1 MNDRALPSERRLD
14 RRIPLGSEAR
24 IHLSHGEVVEA
35 ECVEL
40 SVGGMTLRA
49 GYVPG
54 ESELVTVEVPAP
66 AGGLARPP
74 LVARVRVRRCHQV
87 AQGRYEIGVE
97 IVEIVG

>member
-14 RRIPLGSEAR
+14 RRIPFGSQAR
-24 IHLSHGEVVEA
+24 IRLPHGEVVDA

-54 ESELVTVEVPAP
+54 ESEQVVVEVPAP
-66 AGGLARPP
+66 AGGLSRPP
-74 LVARVRVRRCHQV
+74 LVVRVRVCRCHMV
-87 AQGRYEIGVE
+87 SRGWYEIGAE
-97 IVEIVG
+97 IIEIVG

>member
-14 RRIPLGSEAR
+14 RRIPFGSRATIRLE
-24 IHLSHGEVVEA
+24 HGECVEA

-54 ESELVTVEVPAP
+54 ESEVVTVEIPAP
-66 AGGLARPP
+66 AGGLERPP
-74 LVARVRVRRCHQV
+74 LVVRVQVKRCHQV
-87 AQGRYEIGVE
+87 RQGWYEIGAE
-97 IVEIVG
+97 IVHIVG